1 MNAQARG
8 AEGGDKREVGTSCE
22 EVNIREDKL

>member
-8 AEGGDKREVGTSCE
+8 AEADEKREVVTSCE
-22 EVNIREDKL
+22 EVNIRDDKL